1 MNTTTLSGTAK
12 GTEALRLRG
21 VLDTAL
27 PHELGTPEAPDRYT
41 VTAVF
46 TRRVSEQERHLI
58 EHASVRQT
66 LAEGGYPGVGL
77 EVADRRL
84 LITDTNLAMLENGL
98 AGVIAGV
105 LRHIDHQLETE
116 RLEQVRQADEWRV
129 VEMERAARVK
139 AEAERVRFE

>member
-1 MNTTTLSGTAK
+1 MNTTISGTANE
-12 GTEALRLRG
+12 TEALRLRG

-27 PHELGTPEAPDRYT
+27 PLELGTPAAPDRYT
-41 VTAVF
+41 VAAVF
-46 TRRVSEQERHLI
+46 SRRVSEPERHLI
-58 EHASVRQT
+58 EQASVRQT

-84 LITDTNLAMLENGL
+84 LITGTNLAMLEDGL

-105 LRHIDHQLETE
+105 LRQIDQQLETE

-129 VEMERAARVK
+129 VEMERAATVK
-139 AEAERVRFE
+139 AEAERIRFE